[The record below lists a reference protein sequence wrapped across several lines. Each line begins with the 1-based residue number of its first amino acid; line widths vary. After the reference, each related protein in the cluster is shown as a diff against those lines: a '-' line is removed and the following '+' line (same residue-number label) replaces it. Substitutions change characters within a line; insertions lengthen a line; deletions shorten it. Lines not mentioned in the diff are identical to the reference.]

1 MQTNIDFESLKEV
14 QQNEIE
20 ALKAIFMEDFHEVVN
35 KTAWKVSHSDP
46 EFILHLYPLGVEEN
60 EAHTTV
66 DLKVRFPKTYPN
78 KPPELHL
85 INPHGLSPTV
95 LRQLTQSLQ
104 QTAQHLLG
112 QEMMYDLSDHVRA
125 FLANHNAPPSATSK
139 LTLHEQMMIRNEQ
152 DMKVERERE
161 LEEMAR
167 KRQEREAELRVQSD
181 MMNEKIQQDIERKR
195 EHARVARQH
204 RQDFGFADGGEAIVD
219 DDFHAHFDGSDALN
233 SLDSSDIKMIHFENL
248 ITVAIEKEENGIIP
262 KRICFHTVAVGP
274 CVGKGV
280 VGETFSAQPLNY
292 KLTGDHGNTEDV
304 DSLVLPS
311 LLAIKR
317 VVVTGSYYSTQA
329 GKRKLQDVERE
340 LDRLRTIQHP
350 HILNIYDARLD
361 RSRIDR
367 NTWTLHILMEYEQGG
382 SLYDLLKKCG
392 GGLRLAIVRK
402 YMKQLLWALN
412 HIHLN
417 GFICKDIRSNSIFC
431 SNNQSVK
438 LADISYNKRL
448 HDLNKSNFLIEAAD
462 DAETPRGESTSAWS
476 SPELRE
482 RPGVYGRKNDIWCLG
497 VVFIEMLWGID
508 VTKEFGDFDA
518 FLRTAGSE
526 LPAIANDFAKR
537 LLEPDPRKRPT
548 AIDLMNDAFF
558 AGDNE
563 AMISEQAAP
572 PVFSTNVAPHMNSG
586 KFNHAD
592 RNNALPP
599 PPPPQLFEPSMAPD
613 FNKSIYPPDNHNRV
627 ATTMAGNTQQPN
639 THASSDNN
647 PGPIISTSRYKTDF
661 EEIEFLGK
669 GGFGEVIKAR
679 NRLDGRLY
687 AIKKIRLDPRDS
699 EDLRKILREVH
710 SLSSLHHQYVVRYF
724 ATWFEDEDGA
734 SFKDSDDEDFS
745 DESES
750 EYDDED
756 GDVSAYKQQFHDFLS
771 VDNRKSKSK
780 SKSYSAIRF
789 DDDSSSEEE
798 EEDDDSTPY
807 DGTTGDDS
815 DDFISFA
822 RDGDDETD
830 TGSTSD
836 ATTDTVSTKKQRL
849 VRKAF
854 NNLKK
859 KSEEK
864 SSESQKR
871 VHQHRTRV
879 LYIQMEYCE
888 KKTLRDVID
897 EGIDEQEAWRLFR
910 QILEGLVHI
919 HSQGMIHRDLKPA
932 NIFLDSNNDVK
943 IGDFGLATTNQTLVD
958 GASVARNAS
967 HRMPDRFNINT
978 SAAGSTNASYTGY
991 SVSSAHLGADESMTT
1006 GVGTTFYVSPEVMP
1020 DPTTGATSGMRYN
1033 QKVDMFSL
1041 GVIFFEMCYNL
1052 STGMQRVIVLNELR
1066 NGKFPEDFP
1075 ANYVNQKKII
1085 KILLSPQPKDRPNS
1099 FELLRSDLLPP
1110 KLEDEYIKECVRTIA
1125 NPNTPYYDKLM
1136 SAMFSQSADRHK
1148 DFTYDYQT
1156 NAETVFDPF
1165 SHIFFDCIREQ
1176 MAKVFRRHGA
1186 IDVSAP
1192 LLIPKNDL
1200 YEWNWKNPVYL
1211 MDSQGALNQLPYDQT
1226 VPFARYIARQK
1237 GFPEL
1242 KRFTFDKVYR
1252 ENQSGG
1258 QPEAVLEADFD
1269 IVHKETAPMV
1279 PDAEVLKV
1287 VEEVL
1292 EELPPYKNGGFYFMV
1307 NHTGI
1312 TDIILDS
1319 CRVPP
1324 DIRKGVLVA
1333 LSSLGRAPSFAAV
1346 RNILKLKYHLQR
1358 SVLDELS
1365 MFNVHGELESIVK
1378 KIEGLLPGTHKAK
1391 FRDFIGELR
1400 TLMVVSKHIGIHHK
1414 IIFHPLLVY
1423 NNHFYKNGMVFETV
1437 ADTIDSKRKDVLA
1450 VGGRYDFL
1458 VQHFAHPNATANRKL
1473 RAVGVNI
1480 AVQKLI
1486 RHLDMHQSE
1495 QVKYLMKAK
1504 NEKMRSFGLWAPK
1517 KCDVYV
1523 ASFGKVLIQ
1532 ERLEIVQ
1539 ELWNHG
1545 IRAEFQYNDGDY
1557 LTPEDLVSL
1566 CKKASI
1572 NWIVIVKHK
1581 NSESKSSSLSDSTTV
1596 KVKDV
1601 LRRTETE
1608 VSKSDLCIWLSTE
1621 INEQIRVDSVARV
1634 KSKHEL
1640 KSKDT
1645 SDSVRNDPFSHDLSK
1660 GDGLDQKK
1668 TAFDVNIVFNEGRGK
1683 ERTKMKHKH
1692 KTVLID
1698 KAINRLTPIMDDLKK
1713 DVQVIA
1719 FDLPKELVKNMVEYS
1734 FWQDDG
1740 YKKLLDHAGIG
1751 QRDTLSRVRHA
1762 VQKHI
1767 DAKHKCVWLYSHRD
1781 DFALLCVLP

>member
-1 MQTNIDFESLKEV
+1 M
-14 QQNEIE
+14 
-20 ALKAIFMEDFHEVVN
+20 
-35 KTAWKVSHSDP
+35 
-46 EFILHLYPLGVEEN
+46 
-60 EAHTTV
+60 
-66 DLKVRFPKTYPN
+66 
-78 KPPELHL
+78 
-85 INPHGLSPTV
+85 
-95 LRQLTQSLQ
+95 
-104 QTAQHLLG
+104 
-112 QEMMYDLSDHVRA
+112 
-125 FLANHNAPPSATSK
+125 
-139 LTLHEQMMIRNEQ
+139 
-152 DMKVERERE
+152 
-161 LEEMAR
+161 
-167 KRQEREAELRVQSD
+167 
-181 MMNEKIQQDIERKR
+181 
-195 EHARVARQH
+195 
-204 RQDFGFADGGEAIVD
+204 
-219 DDFHAHFDGSDALN
+219 
-233 SLDSSDIKMIHFENL
+233 
-248 ITVAIEKEENGIIP
+248 
-262 KRICFHTVAVGP
+262 
-274 CVGKGV
+274 
-280 VGETFSAQPLNY
+280 
-292 KLTGDHGNTEDV
+292 
-304 DSLVLPS
+304 
-311 LLAIKR
+311 
-317 VVVTGSYYSTQA
+317 
-329 GKRKLQDVERE
+329 
-340 LDRLRTIQHP
+340 
-350 HILNIYDARLD
+350 
-361 RSRIDR
+361 
-367 NTWTLHILMEYEQGG
+367 
-382 SLYDLLKKCG
+382 
-392 GGLRLAIVRK
+392 
-402 YMKQLLWALN
+402 
-412 HIHLN
+412 
-417 GFICKDIRSNSIFC
+417 
-431 SNNQSVK
+431 
-438 LADISYNKRL
+438 
-448 HDLNKSNFLIEAAD
+448 NKSNFLIEVD
-462 DAETPRGESTSAWS
+462 DTEAPRGESTSAWC

-526 LPAIANDFAKR
+526 LPTIANDFAKR

-558 AGDNE
+558 VGDNE

-572 PVFSTNVAPHMNSG
+572 PVFSTNGKVFGFCMGNKILTRYLVAPHMNSG
-586 KFNHAD
+586 KFNHA
-592 RNNALPP
+592 NHNVA
-599 PPPPQLFEPSMAPD
+599 PPPQLFEPSMAPD
-613 FNKSIYPPDNHNRV
+613 FNKSIYPPDNHNRM
-627 ATTMAGNTQQPN
+627 ATTIAGNTQHLN
-639 THASSDNN
+639 THAQNHSSSDSS
-647 PGPIISTSRYKTDF
+647 PAPIISTSRYKTDF

-734 SFKDSDDEDFS
+734 SFKGSDDESFS

-750 EYDDED
+750 EYDDEED

-771 VDNRKSKSK
+771 VDNHKSKSK

-789 DDDSSSEEE
+789 DDDDDESSSE

-807 DGTTGDDS
+807 DGTIGDDS

-822 RDGDDETD
+822 RDDDTD
-830 TGSTSD
+830 GGSTSD
-836 ATTDTVSTKKQRL
+836 ATTDTASTKKQRL

-864 SSESQKR
+864 STESQKR

-958 GASVARNAS
+958 GASFARNAAS
-967 HRMPDRFNINT
+967 HRMTDRFNINSSV
-978 SAAGSTNASYTGY
+978 SATGVAESANASYTGY

-1041 GVIFFEMCYNL
+1041 GVIFFEMCYDL

-1075 ANYVNQKKII
+1075 SNYVNQKKII

-1156 NAETVFDPF
+1156 NAESVFDPF

-1200 YEWNWKNPVYL
+1200 YEWNWKNPVYV

-1269 IVHKETAPMV
+1269 IVHKDTAPMV

-1292 EELPPYKNGGFYFMV
+1292 EELPPYKNGGFYFLI

-1365 MFNVHGELESIVK
+1365 MFNVHGELEYIVK

-1391 FRDFIGELR
+1391 FRDCIGELR
-1400 TLMVVSKHIGIHHK
+1400 SLLAVSKHIGIHHK
-1414 IIFHPLLVY
+1414 IIFHPLLV
-1423 NNHFYKNGMVFETV
+1423 
-1437 ADTIDSKRKDVLA
+1437 
-1450 VGGRYDFL
+1450 
-1458 VQHFAHPNATANRKL
+1458 
-1473 RAVGVNI
+1473 
-1480 AVQKLI
+1480 
-1486 RHLDMHQSE
+1486 
-1495 QVKYLMKAK
+1495 
-1504 NEKMRSFGLWAPK
+1504 
-1517 KCDVYV
+1517 
-1523 ASFGKVLIQ
+1523 
-1532 ERLEIVQ
+1532 
-1539 ELWNHG
+1539 
-1545 IRAEFQYNDGDY
+1545 
-1557 LTPEDLVSL
+1557 
-1566 CKKASI
+1566 
-1572 NWIVIVKHK
+1572 
-1581 NSESKSSSLSDSTTV
+1581 
-1596 KVKDV
+1596 
-1601 LRRTETE
+1601 
-1608 VSKSDLCIWLSTE
+1608 
-1621 INEQIRVDSVARV
+1621 
-1634 KSKHEL
+1634 
-1640 KSKDT
+1640 
-1645 SDSVRNDPFSHDLSK
+1645 
-1660 GDGLDQKK
+1660 
-1668 TAFDVNIVFNEGRGK
+1668 
-1683 ERTKMKHKH
+1683 
-1692 KTVLID
+1692 
-1698 KAINRLTPIMDDLKK
+1698 
-1713 DVQVIA
+1713 
-1719 FDLPKELVKNMVEYS
+1719 
-1734 FWQDDG
+1734 
-1740 YKKLLDHAGIG
+1740 
-1751 QRDTLSRVRHA
+1751 
-1762 VQKHI
+1762 
-1767 DAKHKCVWLYSHRD
+1767 
-1781 DFALLCVLP
+1781 